1 MTGCYLYREAPIVW
15 YWENEMY
22 ESLGV
27 LDNYC
32 VYDYSVPFKGIMESY
47 ESVPAHYQILLPPK
61 KEIRNILWGPSEDIC
76 FLFTKNRGIAII
88 QDLHDWE
95 RKYEN
100 GLNQITTDM
109 AENQLL
115 KFADLLGKEVK
126 VKGKKEHYMYVDNE
140 IRILMFNL
148 TEEDCSLKT
157 KSGSAFQLNDRIGW
171 CRQWLR
177 RALFIE
183 IPQRGIYSI
192 TQRGKDYLQSHTDLR
207 QEDLLQYP
215 EYAEYA
221 HMPVTSKVDSTGEK
235 KDIEEKLGK
244 MTPTEQMDVA
254 FKSINDDLA
263 ADLLQRVLDMSPNFF
278 EKLVLDLLL
287 NMGFG
292 SRNKE
297 MAIVTPTS
305 HDNGVDGIIPE
316 DALGLDKIYIQAKR
330 YTDNPVSKPEI
341 HKFIGA
347 LDEQKATKGVFITT
361 SKFTSGA
368 VETANKASKKIVLID
383 GKSLADY
390 MIEYNVGVSEKK
402 IYEVKKLD
410 SDYFEE

>member
-1 MTGCYLYREAPIVW
+1 MAIPKFEDFLYPFLIQLQDKDVSTK
-15 YWENEMY
+15 EMKDA
-22 ESLGV
+22 L
-27 LDNYC
+27 
-32 VYDYSVPFKGIMESY
+32 
-47 ESVPAHYQILLPPK
+47 
-61 KEIRNILWGPSEDIC
+61 
-76 FLFTKNRGIAII
+76 
-88 QDLHDWE
+88 
-95 RKYEN
+95 
-100 GLNQITTDM
+100 
-109 AENQLL
+109 
-115 KFADLLGKEVK
+115 VK
-126 VKGKKEHYMYVDNE
+126 H
-140 IRILMFNL
+140 FNL

-235 KDIEEKLGK
+235 KDIEEKLGE

-254 FKSINDDLA
+254 FKSINNDLA

>member
-1 MTGCYLYREAPIVW
+1 MAIPKFEDFLYPFLIQLKDKDVSTK
-15 YWENEMY
+15 EMKDA
-22 ESLGV
+22 L
-27 LDNYC
+27 
-32 VYDYSVPFKGIMESY
+32 
-47 ESVPAHYQILLPPK
+47 
-61 KEIRNILWGPSEDIC
+61 
-76 FLFTKNRGIAII
+76 
-88 QDLHDWE
+88 
-95 RKYEN
+95 
-100 GLNQITTDM
+100 
-109 AENQLL
+109 
-115 KFADLLGKEVK
+115 VK
-126 VKGKKEHYMYVDNE
+126 H
-140 IRILMFNL
+140 FNL

-207 QEDLLQYP
+207 QENLLQYP

-221 HMPVTSKVDSTGEK
+221 HMPVTSKADSNVEK
-235 KDIEEKLGK
+235 KEIEEKLGE

-263 ADLLQRVLDMSPNFF
+263 ADLLLRVLDMSPNFF

>member
-1 MTGCYLYREAPIVW
+1 
-15 YWENEMY
+15 
-22 ESLGV
+22 
-27 LDNYC
+27 
-32 VYDYSVPFKGIMESY
+32 
-47 ESVPAHYQILLPPK
+47 
-61 KEIRNILWGPSEDIC
+61 
-76 FLFTKNRGIAII
+76 
-88 QDLHDWE
+88 
-95 RKYEN
+95 
-100 GLNQITTDM
+100 
-109 AENQLL
+109 
-115 KFADLLGKEVK
+115 
-126 VKGKKEHYMYVDNE
+126 
-140 IRILMFNL
+140 
-148 TEEDCSLKT
+148 
-157 KSGSAFQLNDRIGW
+157 
-171 CRQWLR
+171 
-177 RALFIE
+177 
-183 IPQRGIYSI
+183 
-192 TQRGKDYLQSHTDLR
+192 
-207 QEDLLQYP
+207 
-215 EYAEYA
+215 
-221 HMPVTSKVDSTGEK
+221 MPVSAKDKQVDGKS
-235 KDIEEKLGK
+235 DVEEKLGE

-347 LDEQKATKGVFITT
+347 LDEQKASKGVFITT
-361 SKFTSGA
+361 SKFTAGA
-368 VETANKASKKIVLID
+368 KETAEKASKKIVLID

>member
-1 MTGCYLYREAPIVW
+1 MAIPKFEDFLYPFLAQLKDKDVSTK
-15 YWENEMY
+15 EMK
-22 ESLGV
+22 
-27 LDNYC
+27 DA
-32 VYDYSVPFKGIMESY
+32 M
-47 ESVPAHYQILLPPK
+47 
-61 KEIRNILWGPSEDIC
+61 
-76 FLFTKNRGIAII
+76 
-88 QDLHDWE
+88 
-95 RKYEN
+95 
-100 GLNQITTDM
+100 
-109 AENQLL
+109 
-115 KFADLLGKEVK
+115 VK
-126 VKGKKEHYMYVDNE
+126 H
-140 IRILMFNL
+140 FNL

-221 HMPVTSKVDSTGEK
+221 HMPITSKADSTSGKNET
-235 KDIEEKLGK
+235 EEKLGE

-361 SKFTSGA
+361 SKFTAGA
-368 VETANKASKKIVLID
+368 KETAEKASKKIVLID
-383 GKSLADY
+383 GKTLADY

-402 IYEVKKLD
+402 VYEVKKLD

>member
-1 MTGCYLYREAPIVW
+1 MAIPKFEDFLYPFLAQLKDKDVSTK
-15 YWENEMY
+15 EMKDA
-22 ESLGV
+22 L
-27 LDNYC
+27 
-32 VYDYSVPFKGIMESY
+32 
-47 ESVPAHYQILLPPK
+47 
-61 KEIRNILWGPSEDIC
+61 
-76 FLFTKNRGIAII
+76 
-88 QDLHDWE
+88 
-95 RKYEN
+95 
-100 GLNQITTDM
+100 
-109 AENQLL
+109 
-115 KFADLLGKEVK
+115 VK
-126 VKGKKEHYMYVDNE
+126 H
-140 IRILMFNL
+140 FNL

-215 EYAEYA
+215 EYAGYA

-235 KDIEEKLGK
+235 KDIEEKLGE
-244 MTPTEQMDVA
+244 MTPTEHMDVA

-347 LDEQKATKGVFITT
+347 LDEQKASKGVFITT

>member
-1 MTGCYLYREAPIVW
+1 MAIPKFEDFLY
-15 YWENEMY
+15 
-22 ESLGV
+22 
-27 LDNYC
+27 
-32 VYDYSVPFKGIMESY
+32 PFLIQLKDKDVS
-47 ESVPAHYQILLPPK
+47 
-61 KEIRNILWGPSEDIC
+61 
-76 FLFTKNRGIAII
+76 TKDMKDA
-88 QDLHDWE
+88 LV
-95 RKYEN
+95 KY
-100 GLNQITTDM
+100 
-109 AENQLL
+109 
-115 KFADLLGKEVK
+115 
-126 VKGKKEHYMYVDNE
+126 
-140 IRILMFNL
+140 FNL

-157 KSGSAFQLNDRIGW
+157 RGGSAFQLNDRIGW
-171 CRQWLR
+171 SRQWLR

-183 IPQRGIYSI
+183 IPQRGMYSI
-192 TQRGKDYLQSHTDLR
+192 TQRGKDYLQSHNDLR
-207 QEDLLQYP
+207 KEDLLKYP
-215 EYAEYA
+215 EFAEYA
-221 HMPVTSKVDSTGEK
+221 HIPVVSKEK
-235 KDIEEKLGK
+235 KIDGTDTSVDEIGDL
-244 MTPTEQMDVA
+244 TPTEQMDVA

-263 ADLLQRVLDMSPNFF
+263 ADLLQRILDMSPTFF

-297 MAIVTPTS
+297 MAIVTPTN

-347 LDEQKATKGVFITT
+347 LDEQKASKGVFITT
-361 SKFTSGA
+361 SKFTTGA
-368 VETANKASKKIVLID
+368 KETAEKASKKIVLID
-383 GKSLADY
+383 GKNLADY

>member
-1 MTGCYLYREAPIVW
+1 MAVPKFEDFLYPFLIQLKDKDVSTK
-15 YWENEMY
+15 EMKDA
-22 ESLGV
+22 L
-27 LDNYC
+27 
-32 VYDYSVPFKGIMESY
+32 
-47 ESVPAHYQILLPPK
+47 
-61 KEIRNILWGPSEDIC
+61 
-76 FLFTKNRGIAII
+76 
-88 QDLHDWE
+88 
-95 RKYEN
+95 
-100 GLNQITTDM
+100 
-109 AENQLL
+109 
-115 KFADLLGKEVK
+115 VK
-126 VKGKKEHYMYVDNE
+126 H
-140 IRILMFNL
+140 FNL

-221 HMPVTSKVDSTGEK
+221 HMPVASKVDSTAEK
-235 KDIEEKLGK
+235 KEIEEKLGE

-347 LDEQKATKGVFITT
+347 LDEQKASKGVFITT
-361 SKFTSGA
+361 SKFTAGA
-368 VETANKASKKIVLID
+368 KETAEKASKKIVLID
-383 GKSLADY
+383 GKTLADY

-402 IYEVKKLD
+402 VYEVKKLD

>member
-1 MTGCYLYREAPIVW
+1 MKDAL
-15 YWENEMY
+15 
-22 ESLGV
+22 
-27 LDNYC
+27 
-32 VYDYSVPFKGIMESY
+32 
-47 ESVPAHYQILLPPK
+47 
-61 KEIRNILWGPSEDIC
+61 
-76 FLFTKNRGIAII
+76 
-88 QDLHDWE
+88 
-95 RKYEN
+95 
-100 GLNQITTDM
+100 
-109 AENQLL
+109 
-115 KFADLLGKEVK
+115 VK
-126 VKGKKEHYMYVDNE
+126 H
-140 IRILMFNL
+140 FNL

-207 QEDLLQYP
+207 QENLLQYP

-221 HMPVTSKVDSTGEK
+221 HMPVTSKADSNVEK
-235 KDIEEKLGK
+235 KEIEEKLGE

>member
-1 MTGCYLYREAPIVW
+1 MAIPKFEDFLYPFLIQLKDKDVSTK
-15 YWENEMY
+15 EMKDA
-22 ESLGV
+22 L
-27 LDNYC
+27 
-32 VYDYSVPFKGIMESY
+32 
-47 ESVPAHYQILLPPK
+47 
-61 KEIRNILWGPSEDIC
+61 
-76 FLFTKNRGIAII
+76 
-88 QDLHDWE
+88 
-95 RKYEN
+95 
-100 GLNQITTDM
+100 
-109 AENQLL
+109 
-115 KFADLLGKEVK
+115 VK
-126 VKGKKEHYMYVDNE
+126 H
-140 IRILMFNL
+140 FNL

-192 TQRGKDYLQSHTDLR
+192 TKRGKDYLQSHTDLR

-235 KDIEEKLGK
+235 KYIEEKLGE

-263 ADLLQRVLDMSPNFF
+263 ADLLQRILDMSPNFF

-347 LDEQKATKGVFITT
+347 LDEQKTSKGVFITT
-361 SKFTSGA
+361 SKFTAGA
-368 VETANKASKKIVLID
+368 KETAEKASKKIVLID
-383 GKSLADY
+383 GKTLADY

-402 IYEVKKLD
+402 VYEVKKLD

>member
-1 MTGCYLYREAPIVW
+1 MAIPKFEDFLY
-15 YWENEMY
+15 
-22 ESLGV
+22 
-27 LDNYC
+27 
-32 VYDYSVPFKGIMESY
+32 PFLVQLKD
-47 ESVPAHYQILLPPK
+47 K
-61 KEIRNILWGPSEDIC
+61 D
-76 FLFTKNRGIAII
+76 
-88 QDLHDWE
+88 
-95 RKYEN
+95 
-100 GLNQITTDM
+100 ITT
-109 AENQLL
+109 
-115 KFADLLGKEVK
+115 KEMKDALVK
-126 VKGKKEHYMYVDNE
+126 H
-140 IRILMFNL
+140 FNL

-235 KDIEEKLGK
+235 KDIEEKLGE

-292 SRNKE
+292 SRNME

-347 LDEQKATKGVFITT
+347 LDEQKASKGVFITT
-361 SKFTSGA
+361 SKFTAGA
-368 VETANKASKKIVLID
+368 KETAEKASKKIVLID
-383 GKSLADY
+383 GKTLADY

-402 IYEVKKLD
+402 VYEVKKLD

>member
-1 MTGCYLYREAPIVW
+1 MAIPKFQDFLYPFLIQLKDKEASTQ
-15 YWENEMY
+15 EMKDA
-22 ESLGV
+22 LV
-27 LDNYC
+27 
-32 VYDYSVPFKGIMESY
+32 
-47 ESVPAHYQILLPPK
+47 
-61 KEIRNILWGPSEDIC
+61 
-76 FLFTKNRGIAII
+76 
-88 QDLHDWE
+88 
-95 RKYEN
+95 
-100 GLNQITTDM
+100 
-109 AENQLL
+109 
-115 KFADLLGKEVK
+115 
-126 VKGKKEHYMYVDNE
+126 EH
-140 IRILMFNL
+140 FHL
-148 TEEDCSLKT
+148 TEEDCALKT

-183 IPQRGIYSI
+183 IPQRGVYRI
-192 TQRGKDYLQSHTDLR
+192 TQRGKDYLQTHSDLR
-207 QEDLLQYP
+207 QEDLLEYP

-221 HMPVTSKVDSTGEK
+221 NVQTSTKETNTSDVFKEAEN
-235 KDIEEKLGK
+235 IET
-244 MTPTEQMDVA
+244 MTPTEQMDAA
-254 FKSINDDLA
+254 FKTINDDLS
-263 ADLLQRVLDMSPNFF
+263 ADLLQKVLEMSPNFF

-330 YTDNPVSKPEI
+330 YTENPVSKPEI

-368 VETANKASKKIVLID
+368 IETANKASKKIVLID

-402 IYEVKKLD
+402 VYEVKKLD

>member
-1 MTGCYLYREAPIVW
+1 MAIPKFEDFLYPFLAQLKDKDVSTK
-15 YWENEMY
+15 EMK
-22 ESLGV
+22 
-27 LDNYC
+27 DA
-32 VYDYSVPFKGIMESY
+32 M
-47 ESVPAHYQILLPPK
+47 
-61 KEIRNILWGPSEDIC
+61 
-76 FLFTKNRGIAII
+76 
-88 QDLHDWE
+88 
-95 RKYEN
+95 
-100 GLNQITTDM
+100 
-109 AENQLL
+109 
-115 KFADLLGKEVK
+115 VK
-126 VKGKKEHYMYVDNE
+126 H
-140 IRILMFNL
+140 FNL

-192 TQRGKDYLQSHTDLR
+192 TQRGKEYLQSHTDLR
-207 QEDLLQYP
+207 QEDLLKYP

-235 KDIEEKLGK
+235 KDIEEKLGE

-263 ADLLQRVLDMSPNFF
+263 ADLLQRVMDMSPNFF

-292 SRNKE
+292 SRKKE

>member
-1 MTGCYLYREAPIVW
+1 MAIPKFEDFLYPFLIQLKDKDVSTK
-15 YWENEMY
+15 EMKDA
-22 ESLGV
+22 L
-27 LDNYC
+27 
-32 VYDYSVPFKGIMESY
+32 
-47 ESVPAHYQILLPPK
+47 
-61 KEIRNILWGPSEDIC
+61 
-76 FLFTKNRGIAII
+76 
-88 QDLHDWE
+88 
-95 RKYEN
+95 
-100 GLNQITTDM
+100 
-109 AENQLL
+109 
-115 KFADLLGKEVK
+115 VK
-126 VKGKKEHYMYVDNE
+126 H
-140 IRILMFNL
+140 FNL

-207 QEDLLQYP
+207 QENLLQYP

-221 HMPVTSKVDSTGEK
+221 HMPVTSKADSTGEK
-235 KDIEEKLGK
+235 KDIEEKLGE

-263 ADLLQRVLDMSPNFF
+263 ADLLQRVLDMSPYFF

-347 LDEQKATKGVFITT
+347 LDEQKASKGVFITT
-361 SKFTSGA
+361 SKFTAGA
-368 VETANKASKKIVLID
+368 KETAEKASKKIVLID
-383 GKSLADY
+383 GKTLADY

-402 IYEVKKLD
+402 VYEVKKLD

>member
-1 MTGCYLYREAPIVW
+1 MAIPKFEDFLYPFLIQLKDKDISTK
-15 YWENEMY
+15 EMKDA
-22 ESLGV
+22 L
-27 LDNYC
+27 
-32 VYDYSVPFKGIMESY
+32 
-47 ESVPAHYQILLPPK
+47 
-61 KEIRNILWGPSEDIC
+61 
-76 FLFTKNRGIAII
+76 
-88 QDLHDWE
+88 
-95 RKYEN
+95 
-100 GLNQITTDM
+100 
-109 AENQLL
+109 
-115 KFADLLGKEVK
+115 VK
-126 VKGKKEHYMYVDNE
+126 H
-140 IRILMFNL
+140 FNL

-207 QEDLLQYP
+207 QENLLQYP

-221 HMPVTSKVDSTGEK
+221 HMPVTSKADSNVEK
-235 KDIEEKLGK
+235 KEKEEKLGE

>member
-1 MTGCYLYREAPIVW
+1 MAIPKFEDFLYPFLIQLKDKDVSTK
-15 YWENEMY
+15 EMKDA
-22 ESLGV
+22 L
-27 LDNYC
+27 
-32 VYDYSVPFKGIMESY
+32 
-47 ESVPAHYQILLPPK
+47 
-61 KEIRNILWGPSEDIC
+61 
-76 FLFTKNRGIAII
+76 
-88 QDLHDWE
+88 
-95 RKYEN
+95 
-100 GLNQITTDM
+100 
-109 AENQLL
+109 
-115 KFADLLGKEVK
+115 VK
-126 VKGKKEHYMYVDNE
+126 H
-140 IRILMFNL
+140 FNL

-221 HMPVTSKVDSTGEK
+221 HMPVTSKVDSTDEK
-235 KDIEEKLGK
+235 KDIEEKLGE

>member
-1 MTGCYLYREAPIVW
+1 MAIPKFEDFLY
-15 YWENEMY
+15 
-22 ESLGV
+22 
-27 LDNYC
+27 
-32 VYDYSVPFKGIMESY
+32 PFLIQLKNKDVS
-47 ESVPAHYQILLPPK
+47 
-61 KEIRNILWGPSEDIC
+61 
-76 FLFTKNRGIAII
+76 TK
-88 QDLHDWE
+88 
-95 RKYEN
+95 
-100 GLNQITTDM
+100 DM
-109 AENQLL
+109 KDAL
-115 KFADLLGKEVK
+115 VK
-126 VKGKKEHYMYVDNE
+126 H
-140 IRILMFNL
+140 FNL

-235 KDIEEKLGK
+235 KDIEEKLGE

-347 LDEQKATKGVFITT
+347 LDEQKASKGVFITT
-361 SKFTSGA
+361 SKFTAGA
-368 VETANKASKKIVLID
+368 KETAEKASKKIVLID
-383 GKSLADY
+383 GKTLADY

-402 IYEVKKLD
+402 VYEVKKLD

>member
-1 MTGCYLYREAPIVW
+1 MAIPKFEDFLYPFLIQLKDKDVSTK
-15 YWENEMY
+15 EMKDA
-22 ESLGV
+22 L
-27 LDNYC
+27 
-32 VYDYSVPFKGIMESY
+32 
-47 ESVPAHYQILLPPK
+47 
-61 KEIRNILWGPSEDIC
+61 
-76 FLFTKNRGIAII
+76 
-88 QDLHDWE
+88 
-95 RKYEN
+95 
-100 GLNQITTDM
+100 
-109 AENQLL
+109 
-115 KFADLLGKEVK
+115 VK
-126 VKGKKEHYMYVDNE
+126 H
-140 IRILMFNL
+140 FNL

-207 QEDLLQYP
+207 QENLLQYP

-221 HMPVTSKVDSTGEK
+221 HMPVTSKADSNVEK
-235 KDIEEKLGK
+235 KEIEEKLGE

-341 HKFIGA
+341 HKIIGA

>member
-1 MTGCYLYREAPIVW
+1 MAIPKFEDFLYPFLIQLKNKDVTTK
-15 YWENEMY
+15 EMKDA
-22 ESLGV
+22 L
-27 LDNYC
+27 
-32 VYDYSVPFKGIMESY
+32 
-47 ESVPAHYQILLPPK
+47 
-61 KEIRNILWGPSEDIC
+61 
-76 FLFTKNRGIAII
+76 
-88 QDLHDWE
+88 
-95 RKYEN
+95 
-100 GLNQITTDM
+100 
-109 AENQLL
+109 
-115 KFADLLGKEVK
+115 VK
-126 VKGKKEHYMYVDNE
+126 H
-140 IRILMFNL
+140 FNL

-207 QEDLLQYP
+207 QENLLQYP

-221 HMPVTSKVDSTGEK
+221 HMPVTSKADSNVEK
-235 KDIEEKLGK
+235 KEIEEKLGE

-347 LDEQKATKGVFITT
+347 LDEQKASKGVFITT
-361 SKFTSGA
+361 SKFTAGA
-368 VETANKASKKIVLID
+368 KETAEKASKKIVLID
-383 GKSLADY
+383 GKTLADY

-402 IYEVKKLD
+402 VYEVKKLD

>member
-1 MTGCYLYREAPIVW
+1 MAIPKFEDFLYPFLIQLKDKDVSTK
-15 YWENEMY
+15 EMKDA
-22 ESLGV
+22 L
-27 LDNYC
+27 
-32 VYDYSVPFKGIMESY
+32 
-47 ESVPAHYQILLPPK
+47 
-61 KEIRNILWGPSEDIC
+61 
-76 FLFTKNRGIAII
+76 
-88 QDLHDWE
+88 
-95 RKYEN
+95 
-100 GLNQITTDM
+100 
-109 AENQLL
+109 
-115 KFADLLGKEVK
+115 VK
-126 VKGKKEHYMYVDNE
+126 H
-140 IRILMFNL
+140 FNL

-207 QEDLLQYP
+207 QENLLQYP

-221 HMPVTSKVDSTGEK
+221 HMPVTSKADSNVEK
-235 KDIEEKLGK
+235 KEIEEKLGE

-361 SKFTSGA
+361 SKFTTGA

>member
-1 MTGCYLYREAPIVW
+1 MAIPKFEDFLYPFLIQLKDKDVSTK
-15 YWENEMY
+15 EMKDA
-22 ESLGV
+22 L
-27 LDNYC
+27 
-32 VYDYSVPFKGIMESY
+32 
-47 ESVPAHYQILLPPK
+47 
-61 KEIRNILWGPSEDIC
+61 
-76 FLFTKNRGIAII
+76 
-88 QDLHDWE
+88 
-95 RKYEN
+95 
-100 GLNQITTDM
+100 
-109 AENQLL
+109 
-115 KFADLLGKEVK
+115 VK
-126 VKGKKEHYMYVDNE
+126 H
-140 IRILMFNL
+140 FNL

-235 KDIEEKLGK
+235 KDIEENLGE

-347 LDEQKATKGVFITT
+347 LDEQKASKGVFITT
-361 SKFTSGA
+361 SKFTAGA
-368 VETANKASKKIVLID
+368 KETAEKASKKIVLID
-383 GKSLADY
+383 GKTLADY

-402 IYEVKKLD
+402 VYEVKKLD

>member
-1 MTGCYLYREAPIVW
+1 MAIPKFEDFLYPFLIQLKNKDVTTK
-15 YWENEMY
+15 EMKDA
-22 ESLGV
+22 L
-27 LDNYC
+27 
-32 VYDYSVPFKGIMESY
+32 
-47 ESVPAHYQILLPPK
+47 
-61 KEIRNILWGPSEDIC
+61 
-76 FLFTKNRGIAII
+76 
-88 QDLHDWE
+88 
-95 RKYEN
+95 
-100 GLNQITTDM
+100 
-109 AENQLL
+109 
-115 KFADLLGKEVK
+115 VK
-126 VKGKKEHYMYVDNE
+126 H
-140 IRILMFNL
+140 FNL

-221 HMPVTSKVDSTGEK
+221 HMPVPSKLDSAAENKET
-235 KDIEEKLGK
+235 EEKLGE

-347 LDEQKATKGVFITT
+347 LDEQKASKGVFITT
-361 SKFTSGA
+361 SKFTAGA
-368 VETANKASKKIVLID
+368 KETAEKASKKIVLID

-402 IYEVKKLD
+402 VYEVKKLD